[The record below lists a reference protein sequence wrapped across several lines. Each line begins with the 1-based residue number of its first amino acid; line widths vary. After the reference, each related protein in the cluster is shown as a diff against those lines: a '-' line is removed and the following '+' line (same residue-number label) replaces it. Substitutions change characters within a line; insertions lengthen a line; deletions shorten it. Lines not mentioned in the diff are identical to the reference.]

1 MSDKKAKELFA
12 AINAMAAAKQ
22 TSQSLTKE
30 KICAKFN
37 LKGVP
42 NKFKESYIELLFKHR
57 DALSTYQ
64 TDLGRAK
71 YFTSQNSSQ
80 GQWPCLP

>member
-1 MSDKKAKELFA
+1 MSDEKAKELIA

-22 TSQSLTKE
+22 TSQSLTIE
-30 KICAKFN
+30 QICAKVH

-42 NKFKESYIELLFKHR
+42 NKFKESYVELLFKHR
-57 DALSTYQ
+57 AALSASQ

-71 YFTSQNSSQ
+71 YFFSQNSSQ
-80 GQWPCLP
+80 GQ